1 MKTLPPINW
10 WKVAGQGL
18 FFSMFCLSLWHLL
31 DMSAQKEAYRMACS
45 RLASQEE
52 RLGRIQDSLSKYRLL
67 RKHYLPC
74 KKNSKEMLWQHITA
88 DFRDISLDELI
99 ENLRLLYSDIEN
111 LYGKNVI
118 FFLDE
123 FEFRPLAKGTPDR
136 GKDMTSDT
144 AEKIF
149 SIKGKLLTP
158 CSHN

>member
-1 MKTLPPINW
+1 
-10 WKVAGQGL
+10 
-18 FFSMFCLSLWHLL
+18 
-31 DMSAQKEAYRMACS
+31 MACS

-52 RLGRIQDSLSKYRLL
+52 RLGRIQDSLSKYKLL